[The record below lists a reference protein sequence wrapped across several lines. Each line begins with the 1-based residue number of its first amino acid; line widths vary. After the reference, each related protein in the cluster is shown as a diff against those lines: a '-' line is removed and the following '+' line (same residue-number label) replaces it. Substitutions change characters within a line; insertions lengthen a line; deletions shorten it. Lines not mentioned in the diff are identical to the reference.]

1 MSDLF
6 WLTKTGMHELAH
18 LHFADA
24 DASYESA
31 RYAVFGVPY
40 DGTTSFKPGTRFGP
54 RAIREVSLNFESY
67 EPSTGID
74 LSSLPFTDLGDLAV
88 SRLPEEVVR
97 QVADVAGDIVRD
109 NKVPVML
116 GGEHTA
122 TVGMVEAVEP
132 EVYVV
137 CDAHLDLREEFDG
150 TPYSHGCVTRRVL
163 DMVEDVVIIG
173 ARSGDS
179 EQFEVAAERTQLYSA
194 DTVRELGIGA
204 VLREVREQIGGKK
217 VYLSIDADAIDC
229 CLTPGLGT
237 PEPFGMTPLDIR
249 EVVRTLAPHAAGFDY
264 VEVAPFDSGQTAA
277 VAAQIV
283 REFIV
288 RHWLAGQSL

>member
-24 DASYESA
+24 DASYEDA
-31 RYAVFGVPY
+31 RYAIFGVPY
-40 DGTTSFKPGTRFGP
+40 DGTTSFRPGTRFGP
-54 RAIREVSLNFESY
+54 RAIREVSFNFESY
-67 EPSTGID
+67 DPATNID
-74 LSSLPFTDLGDLAV
+74 FFEVPVTDLGDLAV
-88 SRLPEEVVR
+88 SRLPEEVAGEVE
-97 QVADVAGDIVRD
+97 DVAGDIVGD
-109 NKVPVML
+109 GKVPVML

-122 TVGMVEAVEP
+122 TVGAVRAVRP

-137 CDAHLDLREEFDG
+137 CDAHLDLRDELDG

-163 DMVEDVVIIG
+163 ESVEDVIIIG
-173 ARSGDS
+173 ARSGDR
-179 EQFEVAAERTQLYSA
+179 EQFAVAAERTHLYTA
-194 DTVRELGIGA
+194 DAVRERGIAA
-204 VLREVREQIGGKK
+204 VLREVLEHIAERR

-249 EVVRTLAPHAAGFDY
+249 EVVRTLAPYAAGFDY

-283 REFIV
+283 REFIA
-288 RHWLAGQSL
+288 RHWVAGR

>member
-1 MSDLF
+1 MSDVF
-6 WLTKTGMHELAH
+6 WLSKTGMHELAH
-18 LHFADA
+18 PHFADA
-24 DASYESA
+24 DASYEDA

-54 RAIREVSLNFESY
+54 RAIRELSFNFESY

-74 LSSLPFTDLGDLAV
+74 LADVPVTDLGDL
-88 SRLPEEVVR
+88 EVVKVPEALVD
-97 QVADVAGDIVRD
+97 QVADVTGDIVRD
-109 NKVPVML
+109 GKVPVML

-122 TVGMVEAVEP
+122 TIGAVRAVEP

-137 CDAHLDLREEFDG
+137 CDAHLDLRDELDG

-163 DMVEDVVIIG
+163 DTVEDVVIIG
-173 ARSGDS
+173 ARSGDF
-179 EQFEVAAERTQLYSA
+179 EQFAVAAERTQLYTA
-194 DTVRELGIGA
+194 DTVRERGIGA
-204 VLREVREQIGGKK
+204 VLREVREHIAGKR

-237 PEPFGMTPLDIR
+237 PEPFGLTPLDIR

-277 VAAQIV
+277 VAAQMV
-283 REFIV
+283 REFIA
-288 RHWLAGQSL
+288 RHWVAGR

>member
-1 MSDLF
+1 MSDVF
-6 WLTKTGMHELAH
+6 WLSKTGMHELAH

-24 DASYESA
+24 DASYEDA

-40 DGTTSFKPGTRFGP
+40 DATTSFRPGTRFGP

-74 LSSLPFTDLGDLAV
+74 FCEVPVTDLGDLAV
-88 SRLPEEVVR
+88 LKVPEDLVG
-97 QVADVAGDIVRD
+97 QVADVVSDIAGDG
-109 NKVPVML
+109 KVPVML

-122 TVGMVEAVEP
+122 TVGAVRAVRP

-137 CDAHLDLREEFDG
+137 CDAHLDLRDELDG

-163 DMVEDVVIIG
+163 DGVGDVVIIG
-173 ARSGDS
+173 ARSGDA
-179 EQFEVAAERTQLYSA
+179 EQFAVAAERTRLYTA
-194 DTVRELGIGA
+194 DTVRERGIGV
-204 VLREVREQIGGKK
+204 VLREVLEAIGDRR

-229 CLTPGLGT
+229 CFTPGLGT
-237 PEPFGMTPLDIR
+237 PEPFGMTPLEIR
-249 EVVRTLAPHAAGFDY
+249 EVVRTLAPQVVGFDY

-277 VAAQIV
+277 VAAQVV
-283 REFIV
+283 REFIAG
-288 RHWLAGQSL
+288 HWVAVL

>member
-1 MSDLF
+1 MSDVF
-6 WLTKTGMHELAH
+6 WLSKTGMHELAH
-18 LHFADA
+18 PHFADA
-24 DASYESA
+24 DASYEDA

-54 RAIREVSLNFESY
+54 RAIRELSFNFESY

-74 LSSLPFTDLGDLAV
+74 LADVPVTDLGDL
-88 SRLPEEVVR
+88 EVVKVPEALVD

-109 NKVPVML
+109 RKVPVML

-122 TVGMVEAVEP
+122 TIGAVRAVEP

-137 CDAHLDLREEFDG
+137 CDAHLDLRNELDG

-163 DMVEDVVIIG
+163 DTVEDVVIIG
-173 ARSGDS
+173 ARSGDF
-179 EQFEVAAERTQLYSA
+179 EQFAVAAEKTQLYTA
-194 DTVRELGIGA
+194 DTVRERGIGA
-204 VLREVREQIGGKK
+204 VLREVLGEFGERRI
-217 VYLSIDADAIDC
+217 YLSIDADAIDC

-237 PEPFGMTPLDIR
+237 PEPFGLTPLDIR

-277 VAAQIV
+277 VAAQVV
-283 REFIV
+283 REFIA
-288 RHWLAGQSL
+288 RHWVAGR

>member
-1 MSDLF
+1 LSDVF
-6 WLTKTGMHELAH
+6 WLSKTGMHELAH
-18 LHFADA
+18 PHFADA
-24 DASYESA
+24 DASYEDA

-54 RAIREVSLNFESY
+54 RAIRELSFNFESY

-74 LSSLPFTDLGDLAV
+74 LADVPVTDLGDL
-88 SRLPEEVVR
+88 EVVKVPEALVD
-97 QVADVAGDIVRD
+97 QVADVTGDIVRD
-109 NKVPVML
+109 GKVPVML

-122 TVGMVEAVEP
+122 TIGAVRAVEP

-137 CDAHLDLREEFDG
+137 CDAHLDLRNELDG

-163 DMVEDVVIIG
+163 DTVEDVVIIG

-179 EQFEVAAERTQLYSA
+179 EQFAVAAEKTRLYSA
-194 DTVRELGIGA
+194 DTVRDLGIAA
-204 VLREVREQIGGKK
+204 VLREVLGEFGERRI
-217 VYLSIDADAIDC
+217 YLSIDADAIDC

-237 PEPFGMTPLDIR
+237 PEPFGLTPLDIR

-277 VAAQIV
+277 VAAQMV
-283 REFIV
+283 REFIA
-288 RHWLAGQSL
+288 RHWVAGR

>member
-1 MSDLF
+1 MSDVF
-6 WLTKTGMHELAH
+6 WLSKTGMHELAH
-18 LHFADA
+18 PHFADA
-24 DASYESA
+24 DASYEDA

-54 RAIREVSLNFESY
+54 RAIRELSFNFESY

-74 LSSLPFTDLGDLAV
+74 LADVPVTDLGDL
-88 SRLPEEVVR
+88 EVVKVPEALVD

-109 NKVPVML
+109 RKVPVMF

-122 TVGMVEAVEP
+122 TIGAVRAVEP

-137 CDAHLDLREEFDG
+137 CDAHLDLRNELDG

-163 DMVEDVVIIG
+163 DTVEDVVIIG

-179 EQFEVAAERTQLYSA
+179 EQFAVAAEKTRLYSA
-194 DTVRELGIGA
+194 DTVRDLGIAA
-204 VLREVREQIGGKK
+204 VLREVREHIAGKR

-237 PEPFGMTPLDIR
+237 PEPFGLTPLDIR

-277 VAAQIV
+277 VAAQVV
-283 REFIV
+283 REFIA
-288 RHWLAGQSL
+288 RHWVAGR

>member
-6 WLTKTGMHELAH
+6 WLSKTGMHELAH

-24 DASYESA
+24 DASYEDA

-40 DGTTSFKPGTRFGP
+40 DGTTSFRPGTRFGP
-54 RAIREVSLNFESY
+54 RAIREVSFNFESY
-67 EPSTGID
+67 DPATGID
-74 LSSLPFTDLGDLAV
+74 FFEVPITDLGDLAV
-88 SRLPEEVVR
+88 SRLPEEVVG
-97 QVADVAGDIVRD
+97 QVSDVAGDVVRD
-109 NKVPVML
+109 SKVPVML

-122 TVGMVEAVEP
+122 TIGAVRAVQP

-137 CDAHLDLREEFDG
+137 CDAHLDLRDELDG

-163 DMVEDVVIIG
+163 ETVGDVVIIG
-173 ARSGDS
+173 ARSGDAG
-179 EQFEVAAERTQLYSA
+179 QFEVAAERTRLYTA
-194 DTVRELGIGA
+194 DTVRERGIA
-204 VLREVREQIGGKK
+204 TILREVREHVSGRR

-249 EVVRTLAPHAAGFDY
+249 EVVRTLAPHVAGFDY

-277 VAAQIV
+277 VASQMV
-283 REFIV
+283 REFIA
-288 RHWLAGQSL
+288 RHWTAGR

>member
-1 MSDLF
+1 
-6 WLTKTGMHELAH
+6 MHELAH

-24 DASYESA
+24 DAPYEDA

-40 DGTTSFKPGTRFGP
+40 DGTTSFRPGTRFGP
-54 RAIREVSLNFESY
+54 RAIREVSFNFESY
-67 EPSTGID
+67 DPATGID
-74 LSSLPFTDLGDLAV
+74 FYDVPVTDLGDLAV
-88 SRLPEEVVR
+88 SRLPEEVAG

-109 NKVPVML
+109 GKVPVML

-122 TVGMVEAVEP
+122 TIGAVRAVEP

-137 CDAHLDLREEFDG
+137 CDAHLDLRDELDG
-150 TPYSHGCVTRRVL
+150 TPYSHGCVTRRIL
-163 DMVEDVVIIG
+163 DTVEDVVIIG
-173 ARSGDS
+173 ARSGDR
-179 EQFEVAAERTQLYSA
+179 EQYEVAAERTRLYSA
-194 DTVRELGIGA
+194 DTVREQGIAA
-204 VLREVREQIGGKK
+204 VLRDVREHIGGRR
-217 VYLSIDADAIDC
+217 VYLSVDADAIDC

-249 EVVRTLAPHAAGFDY
+249 EVVRTLAPQVAGFDY

-283 REFIV
+283 REFIA
-288 RHWLAGQSL
+288 RHWVAGR

>member
-6 WLTKTGMHELAH
+6 WLSKTGMHELAH
-18 LHFADA
+18 PHFADA
-24 DASYESA
+24 SAPYEDA

-54 RAIREVSLNFESY
+54 RAIREVSFNFESY

-74 LSSLPFTDLGDLAV
+74 FSEIPVTDLGDLAV
-88 SRLPEEVVR
+88 SRLPEEVAR
-97 QVADVAGDIVRD
+97 QVADVAGDIIRD
-109 NKVPVML
+109 GKMPVML

-122 TVGMVEAVEP
+122 TIGAVRAVGP

-137 CDAHLDLREEFDG
+137 CDAHLDLRDELDG
-150 TPYSHGCVTRRVL
+150 TAYSHGCVTRRVL

-173 ARSGDS
+173 ARSGDR
-179 EQFEVAAERTQLYSA
+179 EQFEVAAEKTRLYSA

-204 VLREVREQIGGKK
+204 VLREVREHVGERRI
-217 VYLSIDADAIDC
+217 YLSIDADAIDC

-237 PEPFGMTPLDIR
+237 PEPFGMAPLEIR

-277 VAAQIV
+277 VAAQVV
-283 REFIV
+283 REFV
-288 RHWLAGQSL
+288 ARHWLAG

>member
-1 MSDLF
+1 
-6 WLTKTGMHELAH
+6 MHELAH

-24 DASYESA
+24 DASYEDA

-40 DGTTSFKPGTRFGP
+40 DATTSFRPGTRFGP

-74 LSSLPFTDLGDLAV
+74 FCEVPVTDLGDLAV
-88 SRLPEEVVR
+88 LKVPEDLVG
-97 QVADVAGDIVRD
+97 QVADVVSDIAGDG
-109 NKVPVML
+109 KVPVML

-122 TVGMVEAVEP
+122 TVGAVRAVRP

-137 CDAHLDLREEFDG
+137 CDAHLDLRDELDG

-163 DMVEDVVIIG
+163 DGVGDVVIIG
-173 ARSGDS
+173 ARSGDA
-179 EQFEVAAERTQLYSA
+179 EQFAVAAERTRLYTA
-194 DTVRELGIGA
+194 DTVRERGIGV
-204 VLREVREQIGGKK
+204 VLREVLEAIGDRR

-249 EVVRTLAPHAAGFDY
+249 EVVRTLAPQVVGFDY

-277 VAAQIV
+277 VAAQVV
-283 REFIV
+283 REFIA
-288 RHWLAGQSL
+288 RHWVAGR

>member
-1 MSDLF
+1 
-6 WLTKTGMHELAH
+6 MHELAH

-24 DASYESA
+24 DASYEDA

-40 DGTTSFKPGTRFGP
+40 DGTTSFKPGARFGP
-54 RAIREVSLNFESY
+54 RAIRELSFNFESY
-67 EPSTGID
+67 DPSTGLD
-74 LSSLPFTDLGDLAV
+74 LYEVPFTDLGDLEV
-88 SRLPEEVVR
+88 SRLPEEVVA

-109 NKVPVML
+109 GKLPVML

-122 TVGMVEAVEP
+122 TVGAVEAVKP
-132 EVYVV
+132 DVYVV
-137 CDAHLDLREEFDG
+137 CDAHLDLREELDG

-163 DMVEDVVIIG
+163 DTVDDVVIIG
-173 ARSGDS
+173 ARSGDR
-179 EQFEVAAERTQLYSA
+179 EQFEVAAERARLYTA
-194 DTVRELGIGA
+194 DTVRDLGIAG
-204 VLREVREQIGGKK
+204 VLGEVLKEIGDAR

-249 EVVRTLAPHAAGFDY
+249 EVVRTLAPHAVGFDY

-277 VAAQIV
+277 VAAQMV
-283 REFIV
+283 REFIA
-288 RHWLAGQSL
+288 RHWIAGR